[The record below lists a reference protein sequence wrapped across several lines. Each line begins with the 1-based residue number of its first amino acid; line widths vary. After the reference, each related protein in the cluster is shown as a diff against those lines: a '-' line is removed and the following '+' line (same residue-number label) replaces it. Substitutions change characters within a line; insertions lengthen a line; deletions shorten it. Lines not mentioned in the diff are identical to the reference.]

1 MGNPKLHASLLP
13 LVSPLLVLSQVI
25 HEVGTL
31 AEEIEAVEGV
41 EA

>member
-13 LVSPLLVLSQVI
+13 LVGPLLLLPQVV

-31 AEEIEAVEGV
+31 AEHIEAVEGV